1 MKAQK
6 AMSLDKLPMWA
17 QEIVAFVKEAGV
29 ISLAVIVVAFYLGQ
43 QAGWIGD
50 VSLKGH
56 QELAMLAQHQT
67 EILIENQRILK
78 SLMELNE
85 KNGKSFMV
93 LARGICLSVT
103 VTKDI
108 EARCLGG
115 LP

>member
-1 MKAQK
+1 MTR
-6 AMSLDKLPMWA
+6 DDLPSWSKEM
-17 QEIVAFVKEAGV
+17 ISIVKEAGA
-29 ISLAVIVVAFYLGQ
+29 IGLAVMVVAFYLGQ

-56 QELAMLAQHQT
+56 QELAVLAQHQT

>member
-1 MKAQK
+1 
-6 AMSLDKLPMWA
+6 MSLDKLPMWA

-29 ISLAVIVVAFYLGQ
+29 ISLAVLVVAFYLGQ

-50 VSLKGH
+50 VNMQGH
-56 QELAMLAQHQT
+56 QELAAMAQKQT
-67 EILIENQRILK
+67 DILLENQRIMKALV
-78 SLMELNE
+78 ELNE
-85 KNGKSFMV
+85 KNGKSFMI

-103 VTKDI
+103 NKQDV

>member
-1 MKAQK
+1 MTR
-6 AMSLDKLPMWA
+6 DDLPSWSKEM
-17 QEIVAFVKEAGV
+17 ISIIKEAGA
-29 ISLAVIVVAFYLGQ
+29 IGLAVMVVAFYLGQ

-56 QELAMLAQHQT
+56 QELAVLAQHQT

-85 KNGKSFMV
+85 KNAKSFMI

-103 VTKDI
+103 VTKDV
-108 EARCLGG
+108 EARCLAGI
-115 LP
+115 P

>member
-1 MKAQK
+1 MTP
-6 AMSLDKLPMWA
+6 DDLPSWSKEM
-17 QEIVAFVKEAGV
+17 ISIIKEAGA
-29 ISLAVIVVAFYLGQ
+29 IGLAVMVVAFYLGQ

-56 QELAMLAQHQT
+56 QELAVLAQHQT